1 MHNSHEKLK
10 SKKLSQE
17 LRHSEK
23 TSADIAHPF
32 LKKGFRQIA
41 NLCTCIANDKL
52 KFVTLH
58 TITISQMR
66 LSLLCP

>member
-32 LKKGFRQIA
+32 LKKV
-41 NLCTCIANDKL
+41 LDKL
-52 KFVTLH
+52 QIYALVL
-58 TITISQMR
+58 QMTN
-66 LSLLCP
+66 